1 MDITMHLET
10 IKKVKNYINEKDFE
24 GLKKYIEV
32 REKEMLILQEQNK
45 SSDYIDNL
53 VQNLD

>member
-1 MDITMHLET
+1 MDIIMHLET
-10 IKKVKNYINEKDFE
+10 INKVQHYIDEKDFE
-24 GLKKYIEV
+24 GLKKYIEI
-32 REKEMLILQEQNK
+32 RKAEMLTLQEQNK